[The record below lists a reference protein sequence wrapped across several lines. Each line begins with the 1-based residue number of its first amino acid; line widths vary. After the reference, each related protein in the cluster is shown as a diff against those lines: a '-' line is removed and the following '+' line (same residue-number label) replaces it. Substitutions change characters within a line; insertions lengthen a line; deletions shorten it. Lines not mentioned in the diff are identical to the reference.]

1 MKTKTLFVS
10 LVVLVLLCA
19 TPQAFGQESKQI
31 KVTIFGG
38 GSFLKADRT
47 FNVGTGNN
55 PVLTNYANGGKLG
68 FRGTVDL
75 SKHFALE
82 GTYAFGRNNF
92 QATQLSGPGAGTQ
105 AFGTRVQQ
113 MAGNMLVY
121 IASTDKFRLFGTGGI
136 GLGRFS
142 PTDAAVAALQ
152 TSGTTVVPDNKVDFN
167 FGGGF
172 ETRLSSWLGARFDVR
187 DHLSGIPT
195 YGLPQSST
203 TGAFYPVTGRV
214 HNIETTLGL
223 VLYVKK

>member
-19 TPQAFGQESKQI
+19 TTQAFGQESKQI

-47 FNVGTGNN
+47 FNDSTGN
-55 PVLTNYANGGKLG
+55 PILTNYANGGKLG

-75 SKHFALE
+75 SKHWALE

-92 QATQLSGPGAGTQ
+92 QATQVSGPGAGTQ

-113 MAGNMLVY
+113 LAGNMLYYVT
-121 IASTDKFRLFGTGGI
+121 ATDKVRLFGTAGI

-152 TSGTTVVPDNKVDFN
+152 TSGTTIVPVSKADFN
-167 FGGGF
+167 FGGGL

-195 YGLPQSST
+195 YGVPQSPSAN
-203 TGAFYPVTGRV
+203 GFYYPVTGRV